1 MGVYQQFSSLLVKQ
15 GLSKET
21 LEVAGQVKTIFGD
34 GYHSRKVLISILVAQ
49 GNKQQALEYH
59 E

>member
-1 MGVYQQFSSLLVKQ
+1 MVKQ